1 MAGAG
6 KPSDEET
13 IDSYYRGNPKLG
25 AKDLRH
31 QRDVLASRNP
41 DTPSWVLGEL
51 IKTGNADV
59 LAGLA
64 ANAACP
70 RHLLDAVLEQCE
82 KWGPG
87 PRSSYVNR
95 RLAANPLAPGDI
107 LDRLLRSG
115 DEDTR
120 LAAAANLGAPEGA
133 LRVAA
138 QHDQSPEVRAVA
150 TANLNT
156 PPPSESTRKEPDPRV
171 RVAAACRRDV
181 SPGLLDLLAAD
192 GDPLVRRAVAA
203 NLNTTTET
211 LLNLSADPESESV
224 RATATANPN
233 HHKASPAATGLLK

>member
-156 PPPSESTRKEPDPRV
+156 PPPSQSTRKEPDPRD
-171 RVAAACRRDV
+171 RVAAVGRPGFAAGKRSEDHFDPDV
-181 SPGLLDLLAAD
+181 SDRRIVKRFLKRHFVGFQ
-192 GDPLVRRAVAA
+192 GIENFDP
-203 NLNTTTET
+203 
-211 LLNLSADPESESV
+211 
-224 RATATANPN
+224 
-233 HHKASPAATGLLK
+233 